1 MLAKKGATMDI
12 RRSFE
17 LALFAIL
24 LGGLGLP
31 APSRAELRSSSGAQV
46 GAPAPS
52 LATRAPEPAPLRA
65 DPTSGVPQSFTAA
78 QPPEGRVHSLRI
90 FDNDF
95 AWAYL
100 VELTPATQDFMLAKY
115 ERGLAFA
122 PYFDE
127 FTDWY
132 ARAWEYE
139 DLYAIYNCEQFGCAP
154 YWAERTAYIFEQH
167 PEWVLHGEDD
177 AGQPIPLFIRFGCE
191 VDGCPQFA
199 ADVGNP
205 AFRQF
210 WIDAVAESLEAA
222 EAAGFGYRGIF
233 VDDVNL
239 DLDRSVV
246 RVAEGL
252 DGEPVT
258 SPGDPIDPRT
268 GEVMTPEAWRGYVA
282 DFLEEVRAAFPF
294 HEIVHNPVWFHSDPD
309 DEAWLR
315 AVDAADIVNFE
326 RGMIDDGLTAGFG
339 PFGVASFFAMNDV
352 VHERKRR
359 LTHYVHRPAAADALE
374 EEQQLEYA
382 LAGWLLVSGGRDFF
396 GSEARSTPDDWWSGF
411 DTYLGAA
418 LGDREYFEDDGL
430 YVREFE
436 HGLVL
441 LREPVASDDTI
452 EVELGDP
459 YLDQQGKIVW
469 DVELA
474 ARTGFVL
481 RRVLAADS
489 FKVNP

>member
-1 MLAKKGATMDI
+1 MENAIMSGTVSISALRIGATTAVI
-12 RRSFE
+12 LGC
-17 LALFAIL
+17 LAL
-24 LGGLGLP
+24 P
-31 APSRAELRSSSGAQV
+31 AASLAGPRSSQGTFGARTTWPRMP
-46 GAPAPS
+46 PAG
-52 LATRAPEPAPLRA
+52 
-65 DPTSGVPQSFTAA
+65 PTSGVPQSFTAA
-78 QPPEGRVHSLRI
+78 KPPEGRVHFLRV

-95 AWAYL
+95 AGDYL
-100 VELTPATQDFMLAKY
+100 VELAPATQDFMLDRYA
-115 ERGLAFA
+115 RGLAFA
-122 PYFDE
+122 PYFDPY
-127 FTDWY
+127 TDWY
-132 ARAWEYE
+132 TCAWEYE
-139 DLYAIYNCEQFGCAP
+139 DLYATYNCDLLGCAP
-154 YWAERTAYIFEQH
+154 YWAERTAYIFEHH
-167 PEWVLHGEDD
+167 PEWVLHGEDG
-177 AGQPIPLFIRFGCE
+177 AGAPIPVYLPFQCQ

-205 AFRQF
+205 EFRQF
-210 WIDAVAESLEAA
+210 WIDAVAENLEAA
-222 EAAGFGYRGIF
+222 EAVGYGYRGIF

-246 RVAEGL
+246 RVAEGP

-268 GEVMTPEAWRGYVA
+268 GDVMTPEAWRGYVA
-282 DFLEEVRAAFPF
+282 DFLEEIRAAFPF

-326 RGMIDDGLTAGFG
+326 RGMIDDGLTAGWG
-339 PFGVASFFAMNDV
+339 PFGVARFFAMNDL
-352 VHERKRR
+352 VHERRRR

-374 EEQQLEYA
+374 EEERLEYA

-396 GSEARSTPDDWWSGF
+396 GSAARSTPDDWWSGF

-436 HGLVL
+436 RGLVL

-452 EVELGDP
+452 EFGLGGP
-459 YLDQQGKIVW
+459 YLDRQGKIVW
-469 DVELA
+469 EVELG

-481 RRVLAADS
+481 RRVLAANA
-489 FKVNP
+489 FKANP